1 MRFKYLRIIKLVSLF
16 YIFFF
21 FIPFFFEMP
30 RLRSSNV
37 DLERQVDEA
46 YSKNFNNKQR
56 IYFKDNDY
64 DLIEIDV

>member
-1 MRFKYLRIIKLVSLF
+1 
-16 YIFFF
+16 
-21 FIPFFFEMP
+21 MP